1 MGFEPTA
8 EHSPAA
14 VFETAP
20 IVHSGTFPPDIIAQ
34 APEPSKSILT
44 RTLDKVHLIRLQNRT
59 RRCIIG
65 LGSAP
70 IYNGVRGNA
79 GVLF

>member
-1 MGFEPTA
+1 VEQKHPPVL
-8 EHSPAA
+8 HS
-14 VFETAP
+14 
-20 IVHSGTFPPDIIAQ
+20 IG
-34 APEPSKSILT
+34 
-44 RTLDKVHLIRLQNRT
+44 LQNRAQ
-59 RRCIIG
+59 RCIIG